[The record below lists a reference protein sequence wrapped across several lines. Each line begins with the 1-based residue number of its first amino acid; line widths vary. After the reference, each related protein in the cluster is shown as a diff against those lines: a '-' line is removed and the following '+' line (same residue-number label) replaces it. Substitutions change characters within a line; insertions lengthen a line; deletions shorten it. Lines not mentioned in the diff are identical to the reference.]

1 MEYLCFANG
10 RKKDECIKIFEG
22 EAYEI
27 DRLTSKYIDSDTIR
41 EKYAQEFSEFQRK
54 YPNGSKGSVRIY
66 GSSVTNENGWRV
78 LYQKHIV
85 AFKQI
90 IQNERFLRFM
100 AERELK
106 SKRENRIIYDTYVLN
121 GIAYYHKE
129 KVRINQFIA
138 SIKREDRK
146 QYGVTGGARRYYRFV
161 RDLLNKYDEYCKHN
175 TNALT
180 IDQIWKQ
187 HLEKVQN
194 ASVQRKPIMNNP
206 KVKVEPI
213 DDEESIAE
221 LLPGF
226 EPDVKSVPK
235 IEQSND
241 YDPDDEYL
249 GEQPVYREPLYG
261 FFQNDNFER
270 YFSKIFAENEMMVL
284 GDFSVTHDSENL
296 SPWDRIANTCFNGNV
311 TAVDLEHFSYSDFQ
325 TFNNSMFITLI
336 GEEDTSRLQTMV
348 IRALENKAQVVLISD
363 DKELLKAYSKKF
375 KSIVPIY
382 NAPDDNYAA
391 QKAYV
396 DFFIEQYQNAIGY
409 TKK

>member
-10 RKKDECIKIFEG
+10 RKKGECVRIFEG
-22 EAYEI
+22 EIYEI
-27 DRLTSKYIDSDTIR
+27 DRLTSKYVDSDAIR
-41 EKYAQEFSEFQRK
+41 KKYVREFSEFQRI
-54 YPNGSKGSVRIY
+54 YPNGGKGSVRIY

-90 IQNERFLRFM
+90 IQDERFLRFM

-138 SIKREDRK
+138 TIKREDRK
-146 QYGVTGGARRYYRFV
+146 QYSVSGGARRYYRFI
-161 RDLLNKYDEYCKHN
+161 RDLLNKYDEYCKYN

-187 HLEKVQN
+187 HLEKVRN

-206 KVKVEPI
+206 QVKEEPI
-213 DDEESIAE
+213 EDEETIAE
-221 LLPGF
+221 ILPGF
-226 EPDVKSVPK
+226 EPDVKVDTNV
-235 IEQSND
+235 EQCDD
-241 YDPDDEYL
+241 YEPDYEYL

-261 FFQNDNFER
+261 FFQHDNFER
-270 YFSKIFAENEMMVL
+270 YFSKIFDENEMMVL
-284 GDFSVTHDSENL
+284 GDFSVTQDPTKM
-296 SPWDRIANTCFNGNV
+296 SPWAGIANTCFNGNV
-311 TAVDLEHFSYSDFQ
+311 AAVDLEHFSSSDFR

-336 GEEDTSRLQTMV
+336 GEEDTEMLRTMA
-348 IRALENKAQVVLISD
+348 IRALENKAQVILISD
-363 DKELLKAYSKKF
+363 DKGLLNAYSKKF
-375 KSIVPIY
+375 KSIVTIY
-382 NAPDDNYAA
+382 NDPNDNYAA

-396 DFFIEQYQNAIGY
+396 DFFVEQYQNAIGY
-409 TKK
+409 SKK